1 MFSPGG
7 EVYRAIVK
15 SSNSTTGEIYVSLP
29 HVMGETSYLPLSYV
43 DRKAISGVWSVPT
56 PGDMII
62 VASDDD
68 QFSNVFWLKTTTGT
82 HGGSA

>member
-1 MFSPGG
+1 MFNPGG
-7 EVYRAIVK
+7 KIYRALVK
-15 SSNSTTGEIYVSLP
+15 SSDSTTGEIYVSLP
-29 HVMGETSYLPLSYV
+29 HV

-68 QFSNVFWLKTTTGT
+68 QFSNVFWLKTTTGI

>member
-7 EVYRAIVK
+7 KVYRAIVK

-68 QFSNVFWLKTTTGT
+68 QFSNVFWVKTTTDT

>member
-7 EVYRAIVK
+7 KVYRALVK

-43 DRKAISGVWSVPT
+43 DRKAINGVWSVPA
-56 PGDMII
+56 PGDMLI

-68 QFSNVFWLKTTTGT
+68 QFSNVFWVKTTTGT

>member
-1 MFSPGG
+1 
-7 EVYRAIVK
+7 
-15 SSNSTTGEIYVSLP
+15 
-29 HVMGETSYLPLSYV
+29 MGENSYLPLSYV
-43 DRKAISGVWSVPT
+43 DREAIGGVWSVPI

-82 HGGSA
+82 DGGSA

>member
-7 EVYRAIVK
+7 KVYRAIVK

-68 QFSNVFWLKTTTGT
+68 QFSNVFWVKTTTGT

>member
-1 MFSPGG
+1 
-7 EVYRAIVK
+7 
-15 SSNSTTGEIYVSLP
+15 
-29 HVMGETSYLPLSYV
+29 MGENSYLPLSYV
-43 DRKAISGVWSVPT
+43 DREAISGVWSVPT

-68 QFSNVFWLKTTTGT
+68 QFSNVFWLKTTTGI

>member
-7 EVYRAIVK
+7 KVYRAIVK

-43 DRKAISGVWSVPT
+43 DRKAINGVWSVPT
-56 PGDMII
+56 PGDMLI
-62 VASDDD
+62 VTSDDD